1 MEDSTMPK
9 YLIEA
14 AYSHEGLKGLV
25 KDGGSARKAAIE
37 AAVKALGGH
46 VESIYYAFGTSDI
59 YAIVDA
65 PDNVAVAAFALAVGA
80 TGALAHLKT
89 IVLLTTDE
97 IDQAAKK
104 SAGASYR
111 PPGH

>member
-1 MEDSTMPK
+1 MAK

-14 AYSHEGLKGLV
+14 GYSHEGLKGVL
-25 KDGGSARKAAIE
+25 KDGGTARRNAVE
-37 AAVKALGGH
+37 TAVKALGGR
-46 VESIYYAFGTSDI
+46 VEAFYFGFGESDV

-65 PDNVAVAAFALAVGA
+65 PDNVSVAAFALAVGA
-80 TGALAHLKT
+80 TGIAGHFKT
-89 IVLLTTDE
+89 IALLTPEE

-104 SAGASYR
+104 AAGASYR

>member
-1 MEDSTMPK
+1 MAK

-14 AYSHEGLKGLV
+14 GYSHEGLKGVL
-25 KDGGSARKAAIE
+25 KDGGTGRRNAVE
-37 AAVKALGGH
+37 TAVKALGGR
-46 VESIYYAFGTSDI
+46 VEAFYFGFGESDV

-65 PDNVAVAAFALAVGA
+65 PDNVSVAAFALAVGA
-80 TGALAHLKT
+80 TGIAGHYKT
-89 IVLLTTDE
+89 IALLTPEE

-104 SAGASYR
+104 AAGASYR